1 MKFLKKKIKKSIG
14 KIILGLIFKILF
26 ILMNWHLLIVF
37 DKRKFTTTFQ
47 EVDQLLKN
55 SELVSKYKKLV
66 HIQNQRL
73 AIYILMLFST

>member
-1 MKFLKKKIKKSIG
+1 
-14 KIILGLIFKILF
+14 
-26 ILMNWHLLIVF
+26 MNWHLLIVF